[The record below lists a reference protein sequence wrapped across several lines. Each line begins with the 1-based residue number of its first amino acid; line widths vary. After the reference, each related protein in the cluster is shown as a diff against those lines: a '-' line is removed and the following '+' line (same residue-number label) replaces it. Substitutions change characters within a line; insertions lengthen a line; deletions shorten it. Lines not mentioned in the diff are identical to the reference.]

1 MNIDRRTL
9 LKGAAALA
17 AAPGSPAWAIP
28 AAVPSADAG
37 GDDEAYWAGI
47 AAQYDAT
54 DAVIQLENGN
64 WGMMARPVLAHY
76 QEQVARVNRDTSFYA
91 RRGMGTDLAAV
102 RKRLAD
108 DLGVD
113 PGEIVFTRNATE
125 ALKALIGGYNRI
137 GTGSAVLLADL
148 DYDSMQISLIN
159 AARRRGARVVRIN
172 LPEPATH
179 ASVLAAYDDALAAN
193 PDLRLVLLT
202 HISHRTGLMLPVR
215 AIADLARARGID
227 TIVDAAHSL
236 GQVDYRLP
244 DLGTDFAGFNLHKWI
259 GAPLGV
265 GAMYIRSGRLD
276 AIDPDIAEDAA
287 QLGSITS
294 RVHTG
299 TVDMAALLTLPA
311 ALDFQKAIG
320 GVARE
325 RRLRALRDRWV
336 RQVRHHPDIAVLTPD
351 DARMHGAITSFRVRG
366 RTSDTDNRDLSQEL
380 LDQYGIFT
388 VHRGGVAGGS
398 CVRVTPALCNSS
410 ADVDALAI
418 ALLELAPKM
427 AKD

>member
-1 MNIDRRTL
+1 MDIDRRTL
-9 LKGAAALA
+9 VKGAAALA
-17 AAPGSPAWAIP
+17 ALPIAPAWATP
-28 AAVPSADAG
+28 AKASSADAG
-37 GDDEAYWAGI
+37 SHDEAYWAGI
-47 AAQYDAT
+47 AAQYDVT

-76 QEQVARVNRDTSFYA
+76 QQQVARVNRDTSFYA
-91 RRGMGTDLAAV
+91 RRGMGADLAAV
-102 RKRLAD
+102 RDRLAD

-125 ALKALIGGYNRI
+125 ALKSLIGGYNRI
-137 GTGSAVLLADL
+137 GKHSAVLLSDL
-148 DYDSMQISLIN
+148 DYDSMQISLVN
-159 AARRRGARVVRIN
+159 AARLRGARLVRIN

-179 ASVLAAYDDALAAN
+179 ASALAAYEAAFAAN

-215 AIADLARARGID
+215 AIADLARDRGID

-276 AIDPDIAEDAA
+276 AIDPDIAEDTAD
-287 QLGSITS
+287 LGSITS

-311 ALDFQKAIG
+311 ALDFQAAIG

-325 RRLRALRDRWV
+325 KRLRALRDRWV
-336 RQVRHHPDIAVLTPD
+336 RKVRHHPDIAVLTPD
-351 DARMHGAITSFRVRG
+351 DARMHGAITSFRLRG
-366 RTSDTDNRDLSQEL
+366 RTSDQDNREVAKEL
-380 LDQYGIFT
+380 LDQHRIFT
-388 VHRGGVAGGS
+388 VHRSGVAGGS
-398 CVRVTPALCNSS
+398 CVRVTPALCNSF

-427 AKD
+427 ATG

>member
-1 MNIDRRTL
+1 
-9 LKGAAALA
+9 
-17 AAPGSPAWAIP
+17 
-28 AAVPSADAG
+28 
-37 GDDEAYWAGI
+37 
-47 AAQYDAT
+47 
-54 DAVIQLENGN
+54 
-64 WGMMARPVLAHY
+64 MMARPVLAHY
-76 QEQVARVNRDTSFYA
+76 QQQVARVNRDTSFYA
-91 RRGMGTDLAAV
+91 RRGMGADLAAV
-102 RKRLAD
+102 RQRLAD

-113 PGEIVFTRNATE
+113 AGEIVFTRNATE
-125 ALKALIGGYNRI
+125 ALKSLIGGYNRI
-137 GTGSAVLLADL
+137 GRGSAVLLADL
-148 DYDSMQISLIN
+148 DYDSMQTSLVN
-159 AARRRGARVVRIN
+159 AAKLRGARVVRIK

-179 ASVLAAYDDALAAN
+179 ASILAAYEAAFAAN
-193 PDLRLVLLT
+193 PDLRLALLT

-287 QLGSITS
+287 DLGSITS

-299 TVDMAALLTLPA
+299 TVDMAALLTLPT
-311 ALDFQKAIG
+311 ALDFQAAIG
-320 GVARE
+320 GAARE
-325 RRLRALRDRWV
+325 KRLRALRDRWV
-336 RQVRHHPDIAVLTPD
+336 HQVRHHPDITVLTPD

-366 RTSDTDNRDLSQEL
+366 RTSDQDNRAVSKEL
-380 LDQYGIFT
+380 LDRHGIFT
-388 VHRGGVAGGS
+388 VHRSGVAGGS
-398 CVRVTPALCNSS
+398 CVRVTPALCNSF

-427 AKD
+427 ATG

>member
-28 AAVPSADAG
+28 VAVPSADAG
-37 GDDEAYWAGI
+37 SDDEAYWAGI

-76 QEQVARVNRDTSFYA
+76 QQQVARVNRDTSFYA

-172 LPEPATH
+172 LPEPAAH

-366 RTSDTDNRDLSQEL
+366 RTSDTDNRAVSQEL
-380 LDQYGIFT
+380 LDQHGIFT

-398 CVRVTPALCNSS
+398 CVRVTPALCNSF

>member
-1 MNIDRRTL
+1 MA
-9 LKGAAALA
+9 GAS
-17 AAPGSPAWAIP
+17 GSPAWAIP
-28 AAVPSADAG
+28 AAALSADAG
-37 GDDEAYWAGI
+37 AHDDAFWADI
-47 AAQYDAT
+47 AAQYDVT

-64 WGMMARPVLAHY
+64 WGMMARPVLAQY
-76 QEQVARVNRDTSFYA
+76 QQQVARVNRDTSFYA
-91 RRGMGTDLAAV
+91 RRGMAADLAAV
-102 RKRLAD
+102 RERLAG

-113 PGEIVFTRNATE
+113 ASEIVFTRNATE

-137 GTGSAVLLADL
+137 GPGSAVLAADL
-148 DYDSMQISLIN
+148 DYDSMQTSLVN
-159 AARRRGARVVRIN
+159 AARLRGARMVRID

-179 ASVLAAYDDALAAN
+179 ASVLAAYEAALNAN

-215 AIADLARARGID
+215 AIADMARARGID

-236 GQVDYRLP
+236 GQVDYRLA

-287 QLGSITS
+287 HLGSITS

-299 TVDMAALLTLPA
+299 TVDMAALLTLPT
-311 ALDFQKAIG
+311 ALDFQAAIG
-320 GVARE
+320 ALARE

-336 RQVRHHPDIAVLTPD
+336 RQVRHHPDITVLTPE
-351 DARMHGAITSFRVRG
+351 DARMYGAITSFRVRG
-366 RTSDTDNRDLSQEL
+366 RTSDRDNHAVAAEL
-380 LDQYGIFT
+380 LDRYGIFT
-388 VHRGGVAGGS
+388 VPRRGVAGGS
-398 CVRVTPALCNSS
+398 CVRVTPALCNSL
-410 ADVDALAI
+410 ADVDALAT
-418 ALLELAPKM
+418 ALLDLAPKM
-427 AKD
+427 ALR

>member
-17 AAPGSPAWAIP
+17 AAPGSPVWATP
-28 AAVPSADAG
+28 AADPDIY
-37 GDDEAYWAGI
+37 DEAYWAGI
-47 AAQYDAT
+47 AAQYDVT

-76 QEQVARVNRDTSFYA
+76 QQQVARVNRDTSFYA
-91 RRGMGTDLAAV
+91 RRGMGADLAAV
-102 RKRLAD
+102 RQRLAD

-113 PGEIVFTRNATE
+113 AGEIVFTRNATE
-125 ALKALIGGYNRI
+125 ALKSLIGGYNRI
-137 GTGSAVLLADL
+137 GRGSAVLLADL
-148 DYDSMQISLIN
+148 DYDSMQTSLVN
-159 AARRRGARVVRIN
+159 AAKLRGARVVRIK

-179 ASVLAAYDDALAAN
+179 ASILAAYEAAFAAN
-193 PDLRLVLLT
+193 PDLRLALLT

-287 QLGSITS
+287 DLGSITS

-299 TVDMAALLTLPA
+299 TVDMAALLTLPT
-311 ALDFQKAIG
+311 ALDFQAAIG
-320 GVARE
+320 GAARE
-325 RRLRALRDRWV
+325 KRLRALRDRWV
-336 RQVRHHPDIAVLTPD
+336 HQVRHHPDITVLTPD

-366 RTSDTDNRDLSQEL
+366 RTSDQDNRAVSKEL
-380 LDQYGIFT
+380 LDRHGIFT
-388 VHRGGVAGGS
+388 VHRSGVAGGS
-398 CVRVTPALCNSS
+398 CVRVTPALCNSF

-427 AKD
+427 ATG

>member
-1 MNIDRRTL
+1 M
-9 LKGAAALA
+9 
-17 AAPGSPAWAIP
+17 
-28 AAVPSADAG
+28 ADSG
-37 GDDEAYWAGI
+37 TDDEAYWAGI
-47 AAQYDAT
+47 AAQYDVT
-54 DAVIQLENGN
+54 NAVIQLENGN
-64 WGMMARPVLAHY
+64 WGMMARPVLEHY
-76 QEQVARVNRDTSFYA
+76 QQQVARVNRDTSFYA
-91 RRGMGTDLAAV
+91 RRGMGADLAAV
-102 RKRLAD
+102 RQRLAE
-108 DLGVD
+108 DLGID
-113 PGEIVFTRNATE
+113 ASEIVFTRNATE
-125 ALKALIGGYNRI
+125 ALKALIGGYNGI
-137 GTGSAVLLADL
+137 GKGRAVLLADL
-148 DYDSMQISLIN
+148 DYDSMQTSLVN
-159 AARRRGARVVRIN
+159 AARLRGARLVRIS

-179 ASVLAAYDDALAAN
+179 ASVLAAYEAAFADN

-276 AIDPDIAEDAA
+276 AIDPDIAEDTA

-299 TVDMAALLTLPA
+299 TVDMAALLTMPA
-311 ALDFQKAIG
+311 ALDFQAAIG
-320 GVARE
+320 GAARE

-336 RQVRHHPDIAVLTPD
+336 RLVRHHPDIAVLTPD
-351 DARMHGAITSFRVRG
+351 DPRMHGAITSFRVRG
-366 RTSDTDNRDLSQEL
+366 RTSDQDNRAVSKEL
-380 LDQYGIFT
+380 LNRHGIFT
-388 VHRGGVAGGS
+388 VHRSGIAGGS
-398 CVRVTPALCNSS
+398 CVRVTPALCNSL

-427 AKD
+427 ARG

>member
-1 MNIDRRTL
+1 MTTDRRTL

-17 AAPGSPAWAIP
+17 AGSGPAARAAP
-28 AAVPSADAG
+28 AAVPAADAG
-37 GDDEAYWAGI
+37 SDDEAYWAGI
-47 AAQYDAT
+47 AAQYDVT

-76 QEQVARVNRDTSFYA
+76 QQQVARVNRDTSFYA
-91 RRGMGTDLAAV
+91 RRGMGADLAAV
-102 RKRLAD
+102 RSRLAE

-113 PGEIVFTRNATE
+113 ASEIVFTRNATE
-125 ALKALIGGYNRI
+125 ALKSLIGGYNRI
-137 GTGSAVLLADL
+137 GKGSAVLYADL
-148 DYDSMQISLIN
+148 DYDSMQTSLIN
-159 AARRRGARVVRIN
+159 AARRRGARVVRID

-179 ASVLAAYDDALAAN
+179 ASVLAAYEAAFAAN
-193 PDLRLVLLT
+193 PDIRLALLT

-215 AIADLARARGID
+215 AIADVARARGID

-265 GAMYIRSGRLD
+265 GAMFIRSGRLD
-276 AIDPDIAEDAA
+276 AIDPDIAEDAGD
-287 QLGSITS
+287 LGSITA

-311 ALDFQKAIG
+311 ALDFQAAIG
-320 GVARE
+320 GAARE

-336 RQVRHHPDIAVLTPD
+336 RRVRHHPDIAVLTPD

-366 RTSDTDNRDLSQEL
+366 RTSDQDNRAVAKEL
-380 LDQYGIFT
+380 LDRHGIFT
-388 VHRGGVAGGS
+388 VHRGGVARGS
-398 CVRVTPALCNSS
+398 CVRVTPALCNSL
-410 ADVDALAI
+410 ADVDALAT
-418 ALLELAPKM
+418 ALLELAPRM
-427 AKD
+427 AAV